1 MDSYD
6 ILLSYPNSSKPN
18 KVTFA
23 DNLMNSTWH
32 IWYLLLCSWFVP
44 LSHLFWK
51 VHLLDGKGKVMF
63 TSRHKEDVLR
73 WKFYDAQVGTRWADA
88 VETMN
93 WWWTE
98 MFATLV
104 ISMTILWQKKE
115 YGHGRHN
122 HAIMNYFMTPM
133 EGRRDRVSRPKWSRY
148 QSRNQYR
155 HQNVTLIPKERRWA
169 PWVHP
174 RLQRLHSARRHRGR
188 SCVCIIMEILC
199 IWKYDLQ
206 SLRSFFPLVMS
217 IMEEWK
223 ISKSLMSWVLA
234 SKEGSQFQGKI

>member
-1 MDSYD
+1 
-6 ILLSYPNSSKPN
+6 
-18 KVTFA
+18 
-23 DNLMNSTWH
+23 MNSTWH
-32 IWYLLLCSWFVP
+32 LRFLFLCSWCVP
-44 LSHLFWK
+44 QSHLFWK

-155 HQNVTLIPKERRWA
+155 HQDVTLIPKERRWA

-174 RLQRLHSARRHRGR
+174 RLQRLHSTWGCNWRPR
-188 SCVCIIMEILC
+188 VCIFAFIKHET
-199 IWKYDLQ
+199 
-206 SLRSFFPLVMS
+206 FLVVTAFLLFVAMS
-217 IMEEWK
+217 TTGEWR
-223 ISKSLMSWVLA
+223 ISKSWMNLA
-234 SKEGSQFQGKI
+234 SVSKEG

>member
-1 MDSYD
+1 M
-6 ILLSYPNSSKPN
+6 LSKQWTDGELKCLQP
-18 KVTFA
+18 
-23 DNLMNSTWH
+23 W
-32 IWYLLLCSWFVP
+32 WF
-44 LSHLFWK
+44 
-51 VHLLDGKGKVMF
+51 
-63 TSRHKEDVLR
+63 
-73 WKFYDAQVGTRWADA
+73 
-88 VETMN
+88 
-93 WWWTE
+93 
-98 MFATLV
+98 
-104 ISMTILWQKKE
+104 LWQSCDKKKE

-155 HQNVTLIPKERRWA
+155 HQNVTLFPKEGRWA

-199 IWKYDLQ
+199 NWKYYFQ
-206 SLRSFFPLVMS
+206 SLRSCLPLVMS